1 MTKVSAKRIR
11 NIMAAV
17 GVGLLLLIVGTEDFY
32 VNELGIP
39 APIKWRQLIVA
50 LVFVA
55 PWCINFGYKLYRCG
69 RENR

>member
-1 MTKVSAKRIR
+1 MTKANPKRVR

-50 LVFVA
+50 LIFVA
-55 PWCINFGYKLYRCG
+55 PWCINFWYKLYKCR
-69 RENR
+69 RSDR